1 MALLDTF
8 RQLTDAV
15 WRGAPDNYDLTP
27 FMNELA
33 AALGCAV
40 EVTAPLGEAPL
51 AAGQPDAAAP
61 ARSGRAAGM
70 EPTTKMVLQ
79 GPSGPAGILTLHRAE
94 TSLSNDDWLLLEY
107 GATIISL
114 VMGRAREVRAANRDR
129 QRAQVSAAIEALSY
143 SELIAAQRLF
153 LEIHENQG
161 LVVTSHVADEMG
173 ITRSVIVNALRKLES
188 AGVIQTRSLG
198 MKGTHIRV
206 LNDQL
211 KSAFETLTL

>member
-15 WRGAPDNYDLTP
+15 WRGAPDNYDLAP

-51 AAGQPDAAAP
+51 AAGQPEGAP
-61 ARSGRAAGM
+61 ARGGRASGM

-79 GPSGPAGILTLHRAE
+79 GPSGPAGIMTLHRAE
-94 TSLSNDDWLLLEY
+94 TDLSNDDWLLLEY

-153 LEIHENQG
+153 VEIHENQG

-211 KSAFETLTL
+211 KNAFETLTL

>member
-8 RQLTDAV
+8 RQLTDAI
-15 WRGAPDNYDLTP
+15 WRGAPENYDLAP
-27 FMNELA
+27 FMDELA

-40 EVTAPLGEAPL
+40 EVTAPLGETSLSAGSTGAASRGARGSVVAP
-51 AAGQPDAAAP
+51 
-61 ARSGRAAGM
+61 S
-70 EPTTKMVLQ
+70 TKMMLQ

-94 TSLSNDDWLLLEY
+94 TELSPDEWLVAEY

-114 VMGRAREVRAANRDR
+114 LMGRAREVRAASRDR
-129 QRAQVSAAIEALSY
+129 QRMQVEAAIQALSY
-143 SELIAAQRLF
+143 SELVAAQRLF
-153 LEIHENQG
+153 TEIHENQG

-211 KSAFETLTL
+211 KHAFESLTL

>member
-1 MALLDTF
+1 MAVLEAF

-15 WRGAPDNYDLTP
+15 WRGVPDNYDLLP
-27 FMNELA
+27 FMEELA
-33 AALGCAV
+33 STLGCAV
-40 EVTAPLGEAPL
+40 EVTAPLGESPL
-51 AAGQPDAAAP
+51 SAGGSGAGT
-61 ARSGRAAGM
+61 GRAAT
-70 EPTTKMVLQ
+70 PNTKMVLQ
-79 GPSGPAGILTLHRAE
+79 GPSGPAGILTLYRPEAGL
-94 TSLSNDDWLLLEY
+94 TADDWLLAEY

-114 VMGRAREVRAANRDR
+114 VMGRAREVRSATRDR
-129 QRAQVSAAIEALSY
+129 ERSQVTAAIEALSY
-143 SELIAAQRLF
+143 SELMAAQRLF
-153 LEIHENQG
+153 SEIDDNQG

-211 KSAFETLTL
+211 RNAFEHLTL

>member
-1 MALLDTF
+1 MALIDSF
-8 RQLTDAV
+8 RQLTDAI
-15 WRGAPDNYDLTP
+15 WRGAPDNYDLGP
-27 FMNELA
+27 FMEELA
-33 AALGCAV
+33 SALGCAV
-40 EVTAPLGEAPL
+40 EVTAPLGETPL
-51 AAGQPDAAAP
+51 SAGHSASATH
-61 ARSGRAAGM
+61 SGRGGVV

-79 GPSGPAGILTLHRAE
+79 GPSGPAGILTLRRAE
-94 TSLSNDDWLLLEY
+94 ADLSEDEWLLAEY

-114 VMGRAREVRAANRDR
+114 LMGRAREVRAATRDR
-129 QRAQVSAAIEALSY
+129 QRMQVSAAIEALSY

-153 LEIHENQG
+153 AEIHENQG
-161 LVVTSHVADEMG
+161 LVITSHVADEMG

-211 KSAFETLTL
+211 KNAFEALTL

>member
-1 MALLDTF
+1 MPLLDTF
-8 RQLTDAV
+8 RQLTDAL
-15 WRGAPDNYDLTP
+15 WRGAPETYDLKP
-27 FMNELA
+27 FMEELA

-51 AAGQPDAAAP
+51 SAGPLAAN
-61 ARSGRAAGM
+61 GRTGSVS
-70 EPTTKMVLQ
+70 PTTKMVLQ
-79 GPSGPAGILTLHRAE
+79 GQAGPTGILTLHRAE
-94 TSLSNDDWLLLEY
+94 TGLSADEWLLAEY
-107 GATIISL
+107 GATIIAL
-114 VMGRAREVRAANRDR
+114 VMGRAREVRASHRDR
-129 QRAQVSAAIEALSY
+129 ERAQVSAAIEALSY

-153 LEIHENQG
+153 AEINDNQG

-206 LNDQL
+206 LNEQL
-211 KSAFETLTL
+211 RAAFERLTL